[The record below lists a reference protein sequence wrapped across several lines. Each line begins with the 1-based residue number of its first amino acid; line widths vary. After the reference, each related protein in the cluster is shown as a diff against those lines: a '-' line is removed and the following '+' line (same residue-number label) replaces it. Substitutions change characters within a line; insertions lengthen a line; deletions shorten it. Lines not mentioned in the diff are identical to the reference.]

1 MIYRQQGM
9 IPVSYVLMD
18 NGEPS
23 HKTEGAQQPQ
33 FGFLSTVSLFVNVT
47 VVYWSFSIFPRR
59 FLKWTI
65 KQISIIKICPIR
77 MA

>member
-1 MIYRQQGM
+1 MSYRQQGM
-9 IPVSYVLMD
+9 IPVLMD

-47 VVYWSFSIFPRR
+47 VVY
-59 FLKWTI
+59 
-65 KQISIIKICPIR
+65 
-77 MA
+77 

>member
-47 VVYWSFSIFPRR
+47 VVY
-59 FLKWTI
+59 
-65 KQISIIKICPIR
+65 
-77 MA
+77 

>member
-1 MIYRQQGM
+1 MSYRQQGM

-23 HKTEGAQQPQ
+23 NKTEGAQQPQ

-47 VVYWSFSIFPRR
+47 VVY
-59 FLKWTI
+59 
-65 KQISIIKICPIR
+65 
-77 MA
+77 